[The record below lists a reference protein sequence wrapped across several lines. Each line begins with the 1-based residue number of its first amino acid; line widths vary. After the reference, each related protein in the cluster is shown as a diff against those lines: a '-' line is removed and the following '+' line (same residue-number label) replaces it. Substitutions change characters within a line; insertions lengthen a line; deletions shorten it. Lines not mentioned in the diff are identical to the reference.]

1 MQPRCGH
8 RYFVLVCGLF
18 ETVTVTGARLYVLA
32 VIEHAKAAKNL
43 VMDLEDAGSRCAVR
57 GA

>member
-1 MQPRCGH
+1 MQPRDGH
-8 RYFVLVCGLF
+8 GYFVLVCGLF

-43 VMDLEDAGSRCAVR
+43 VMDLEDARSRAGSRTA
-57 GA
+57 

>member
-32 VIEHAKAAKNL
+32 VIEQAKPRRT
-43 VMDLEDAGSRCAVR
+43 SSWI
-57 GA
+57 